1 VHRLAVM
8 ASPTNAAGHDGGE
21 GHGNDDSASAQ
32 TEEFFA
38 AQQRMH
44 MQIPHIA
51 YAYPTAGRESTD
63 DQGHAT
69 ALKLPQRG
77 RRGGYGVALSG
88 ISMDE
93 AIRIGAAATALG
105 VSIDTLRRWER
116 DGRVTFERRGQQRYM
131 SSDELARLLR
141 ERAAS
146 GGSARNRLAGIV
158 LAIRRDEVM
167 AQVDMACGP
176 HRIVS
181 LMTREAADQLGL
193 KPGDSATA
201 VIKATTVVVERA

>member
-1 VHRLAVM
+1 
-8 ASPTNAAGHDGGE
+8 
-21 GHGNDDSASAQ
+21 
-32 TEEFFA
+32 
-38 AQQRMH
+38 
-44 MQIPHIA
+44 
-51 YAYPTAGRESTD
+51 
-63 DQGHAT
+63 
-69 ALKLPQRG
+69 
-77 RRGGYGVALSG
+77 
-88 ISMDE
+88 MDE

-141 ERAAS
+141 ERASS

-181 LMTREAADQLGL
+181 LMTREAADELGL
-193 KPGDSATA
+193 EPGTVA
-201 VIKATTVVVERA
+201 VAAVKATNVVIEVPGG

>member
-1 VHRLAVM
+1 MFPHR
-8 ASPTNAAGHDGGE
+8 G
-21 GHGNDDSASAQ
+21 
-32 TEEFFA
+32 
-38 AQQRMH
+38 
-44 MQIPHIA
+44 
-51 YAYPTAGRESTD
+51 
-63 DQGHAT
+63 
-69 ALKLPQRG
+69 LPW
-77 RRGGYGVALSG
+77 GYGVALTS

-141 ERAAS
+141 ERS
-146 GGSARNRLAGIV
+146 STGGSAR
-158 LAIRRDEVM
+158 
-167 AQVDMACGP
+167 VDMACGP

-181 LMTREAADQLGL
+181 LMTREAADQLNL

-201 VIKATTVVVERA
+201 VIKATTVVVERT

>member
-1 VHRLAVM
+1 
-8 ASPTNAAGHDGGE
+8 
-21 GHGNDDSASAQ
+21 
-32 TEEFFA
+32 
-38 AQQRMH
+38 
-44 MQIPHIA
+44 
-51 YAYPTAGRESTD
+51 
-63 DQGHAT
+63 
-69 ALKLPQRG
+69 
-77 RRGGYGVALSG
+77 
-88 ISMDE
+88 MDE

-131 SSDELARLLR
+131 SSEELTRLLR
-141 ERAAS
+141 ERSAT

-167 AQVDMACGP
+167 AQVDMACAP
-176 HRIVS
+176 YRIVS

-201 VIKATTVVVERA
+201 VIKATTVVVERAGRRPRRAPAPSPRSATR